1 MVHVTRRID
10 TNYSTATLLLLKHS
24 SYSKMSVKRPLAR
37 QDKTRQE
44 SLTINYNSLAR
55 QDKNVY
61 SQINHTLQ
69 W

>member
-1 MVHVTRRID
+1 MVHVKWSID
-10 TNYSTATLLLLKHS
+10 TNYSTATLFLLKHS
-24 SYSKMSVKRPLAR
+24 SYSIMSVKRPLG
-37 QDKTRQE
+37 
-44 SLTINYNSLAR
+44 R